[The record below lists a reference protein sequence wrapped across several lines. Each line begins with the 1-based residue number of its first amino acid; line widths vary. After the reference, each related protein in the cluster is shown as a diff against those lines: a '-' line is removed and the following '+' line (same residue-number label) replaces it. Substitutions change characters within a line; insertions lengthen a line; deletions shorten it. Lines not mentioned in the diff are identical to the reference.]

1 MGWVLLAAVLC
12 LPGTAGAQF
21 SSDPVKAKVIAKD
34 QQLKQAEKMAR
45 YAEQMKNYAADKAM
59 TAKQRADMARWWKK
73 ERAKQRAEA
82 ARAELTRAEQDA
94 SKKKQEVKQTGL
106 EYLQAE
112 DRYYAQNGTYVN
124 PQQYDYLKQKLH
136 YESAPPLEPT
146 DANIASQQAELK
158 ERLESGKPMGAGELA
173 GRGGQLKQLG
183 FGMIKRALDTD
194 YTKGAGRPHAGSAG
208 EGSEA
213 GSPSRRPSAPA
224 APPSGAVL
232 ASGTAALLRKPV
244 GDMDRAASKRF
255 TTAGRD
261 ALDLGNAKDALLS
274 AEEAV
279 RADPNNPNAWGLKA
293 EALNRLGRFGEGEES
308 AQRAVDL
315 DPGNAKGLRALV
327 WAQLHNKKP
336 SDAAANATRLIRLD
350 PENAES
356 FLLRAFA
363 YELSGDRER
372 MLADLRQAA
381 ALDPRFANHLA
392 RALAGL
398 RLFDPDGDNSALLGM
413 LPAPPAGR
421 TAVPWG
427 LLALF
432 AAAAGAAGAAW
443 RFRERGRELALE
455 LFARKRTV
463 GVGHPSSRP
472 APAEEAD
479 LSLLAGK
486 YRLDRVA
493 GQGGMGRVWKAFDL
507 NLERPVAVKEM
518 SAAAAA
524 RPELRALYLKEAR
537 ALASVQ
543 HANLVEIFEVI
554 ETPEQVY
561 LVMEW
566 VSGKTLQQVLA
577 EKGALGFG
585 AAKAVLA
592 PVCEALAAAH
602 ARGLVH
608 RDLKPANL
616 MVSSSGRV
624 KLIDFGIAR
633 ELGAAAVPDGPREAG
648 AAPSVLTAARTRTLA
663 GTPAYAPPEAR
674 QGLVSPLFDVFS
686 LGVCAYELV
695 TNRLPFGTA
704 GCSGEDARFVPA
716 SEAVPGLPAGLDA
729 LLASALS
736 FDPAARPR
744 DALSFR
750 DALLKL

>member
-1 MGWVLLAAVLC
+1 MRWVFLAAALC
-12 LPGTAGAQF
+12 LPGPARGQF
-21 SSDPVKAKVIAKD
+21 ASDPVKAKVIAKD
-34 QQLKQAEKMAR
+34 GELKRAEQLAR
-45 YAEQMKNYAADKAM
+45 WAEQMKNIAANKAM
-59 TAKQRADMARWWKK
+59 TAKQRADMARRRRK
-73 ERAKQRAEA
+73 EEAKQAAAA
-82 ARAELTRAEQDA
+82 AREELKRAEQDA
-94 SKKKQEVKQTGL
+94 SAKKLEVNQTGL

-112 DRYYAQNGTYVN
+112 DRHYAQNGTYVK
-124 PQQYDYLKQKLH
+124 PQQYEYLKQKLQ
-136 YESAPPLEPT
+136 YESAPPPEPT
-146 DANIASQQAELK
+146 EAAIASQQAELQH
-158 ERLESGKPMGAGELA
+158 RLESGEPIGAGELA
-173 GRGGQLKQLG
+173 GRAGQLKQMG
-183 FGMIKRALDTD
+183 FGVINKSLDTD
-194 YTKGAGRPHAGSAG
+194 YGKGAGGDPARFAGG
-208 EGSEA
+208 GGEA
-213 GSPSRRPSAPA
+213 GSPAGRAPA
-224 APPSGAVL
+224 AAGPPAGAAL

-255 TTAGRD
+255 AAAGRD

-279 RADPNNPNAWGLKA
+279 RADPDNPNAWGLKA
-293 EALNRLGRFGEGEES
+293 EALNRLGRFGEAEES

-336 SDAAANATRLIRLD
+336 AEAAANATRLIRLD

-363 YELSGDRER
+363 YELAGDRER

-381 ALDPRFANHLA
+381 ARDPRFANHLA

-413 LPAPPAGR
+413 LAAPPAGR
-421 TAVPWG
+421 TGVPWG
-427 LLALF
+427 LAALL

-443 RFRERGRELALE
+443 KFRGRARDLARE

-463 GVGHPSSRP
+463 GVGHSSSAP
-472 APAEEAD
+472 APAAEESPA
-479 LSLLAGK
+479 LLAGK

-493 GQGGMGRVWKAFDL
+493 GQGGMGRVWKAFDM
-507 NLERPVAVKEM
+507 NLERAVAVKEM
-518 SAAAAA
+518 SPEAAA
-524 RPELRALYLKEAR
+524 RPELRALYLREAR

-543 HANLVEIFEVI
+543 HVNLVEIFEVI

-577 EKGALGFG
+577 EKGALGLG

-633 ELGAAAVPDGPREAG
+633 ELGATAAEGTAPESG

-686 LGVCAYELV
+686 LGVCLYELV
-695 TNRLPFGTA
+695 TNRLPFGPA
-704 GCSGEDARFVPA
+704 GGSGDDARLVPA
-716 SEAVPGLPAGLDA
+716 SEAVPGLPAAVDA
-729 LLASALS
+729 LLASALA
-736 FDPAARPR
+736 FDPEARPR

-750 DALLKL
+750 DALLKP

>member
-1 MGWVLLAAVLC
+1 MRWVLLAAVLG
-12 LPGTAGAQF
+12 LPGPARAQF
-21 SSDPVKAKVIAKD
+21 ASDPVKAKVISKD
-34 QQLKQAEKMAR
+34 QQFKR
-45 YAEQMKNYAADKAM
+45 AEQLARWAEEMKNAAANKAM
-59 TAKQRADMARWWKK
+59 TAKQRAEMASWWKK
-73 ERAKQRAEA
+73 ERARARAEA
-82 ARAELTRAEQDA
+82 ARAELTRAEKDA
-94 SKKKQEVKQTGL
+94 STKKQEVKQTGL

-136 YESAPPLEPT
+136 YESAPPPEPT
-146 DANIASQQAELK
+146 DSNIASQQAELK

-194 YTKGAGRPHAGSAG
+194 YAKGAGRGGVGSAG
-208 EGSEA
+208 GGSETA
-213 GSPSRRPSAPA
+213 GAASGRLSAPA
-224 APPSGAVL
+224 AAPSGAVL

-255 TTAGRD
+255 TRAGRD
-261 ALDLGNAKDALLS
+261 ALDLGNAEDALR
-274 AEEAV
+274 AAQEAV
-279 RADPNNPNAWGLKA
+279 RADPDNPNAWGLQA
-293 EALNRLGRFGEGEES
+293 EALNRLGRFGEAEES

-315 DPGNAKGLRALV
+315 DPANAKGLRALV

-336 SDAAANATRLIRLD
+336 AEAAANATRLIRID

-363 YELSGDRER
+363 YELAGDRER

-421 TAVPWG
+421 TRVPWG

-432 AAAAGAAGAAW
+432 ACAAGVLGAAW
-443 RFRERGRELALE
+443 RFRERARVLAHE
-455 LFARKRTV
+455 LFARRRTV
-463 GVGHPSSRP
+463 GVGHSSLGP
-472 APAEEAD
+472 ARDEEPD
-479 LSLLAGK
+479 PSLLAGK
-486 YRLDRVA
+486 YRLDRLA

-518 SAAAAA
+518 SPAAAA

-543 HANLVEIFEVI
+543 HANLVEIFEVM

-577 EKGALGFG
+577 EKGALGLG

-633 ELGAAAVPDGPREAG
+633 ELGTAPEGGEEAG

-686 LGVCAYELV
+686 LGVCAYEFV
-695 TNRLPFGTA
+695 TNRLPFGAA
-704 GCSGEDARFVPA
+704 GCSGDNARFVPA
-716 SEAVPGLPAGLDA
+716 SEAVAGLPAGLDA
-729 LLASALS
+729 LLSSALS

-744 DALSFR
+744 DALAFR